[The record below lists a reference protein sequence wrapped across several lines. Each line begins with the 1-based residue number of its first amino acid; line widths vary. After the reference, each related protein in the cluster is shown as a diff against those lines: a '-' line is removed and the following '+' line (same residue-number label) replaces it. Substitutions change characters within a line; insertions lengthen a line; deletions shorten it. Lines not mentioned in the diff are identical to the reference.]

1 LQLPSLEG
9 HDMKLDKVKDDV
21 KGVLTQKVRLGFFTV
36 PVWLLATVLI
46 LRQVRSH
53 RRAATH

>member
-1 LQLPSLEG
+1 
-9 HDMKLDKVKDDV
+9 MKLEKVKDDV

-46 LRQVRSH
+46 LRQVSSH
-53 RRAATH
+53 RRAAAH